1 MARPSLRHAPSSFRC
16 VLSVVKHIE
25 CPYPEFGVHPLRNC
39 LCFGQGEME
48 IRASRPPE
56 EIARETIA

>member
-1 MARPSLRHAPSSFRC
+1 MPPSPFPC
-16 VLSVVKHIE
+16 ELSVLEHIE

-39 LCFGQGEME
+39 LWFGQGEMK

>member
-1 MARPSLRHAPSSFRC
+1 MPRLRFRAN
-16 VLSVVKHIE
+16 SVWLEHIE
-25 CPYPEFGVHPLRNC
+25 CPYPEFGVHPLCNC
-39 LCFGQGEME
+39 LWFGQGEME